1 MPNAK
6 IEQDPPWFHR
16 RSEELK
22 EEVAV
27 LAAQL
32 AELEQRNL
40 RSSALIR
47 KLGEYFGFGAAG
59 KLERA
64 RFKLN
69 FKREELDRFEAQ
81 PEMLKV
87 ADNQCYT
94 VSELPSNYSSTRNLL
109 KGKKMAET
117 HFTDVTIVGNSISRL
132 PRREGNNKEGKD
144 QFIIAF
150 SLSSS
155 PSGLWIETFN
165 RVWEKHGEQTYSL
178 QSPIVK
184 DNQIQIICPLDDQLQ
199 GHLEDLKQEAA
210 TTNQVYRELLRATD
224 EERSNNDEILRKLRF

>member
-1 MPNAK
+1 VPNAK
-6 IEQDPPWFHR
+6 IEQDSLWFHR
-16 RSEELK
+16 TGEELK

-47 KLGEYFGFGAAG
+47 KLGEFFGFGAAG
-59 KLERA
+59 RLDWA

-87 ADNQCYT
+87 ADDQCDT
-94 VSELPSNYSSTRNLL
+94 VPELPSKYSTTRNLL

-117 HFTDVTIVGNSISRL
+117 HFTDITIVGNSISRL
-132 PRREGNNKEGKD
+132 PRREGKNKDGKD
-144 QFIIAF
+144 QFIITF

-155 PSGLWIETFN
+155 ASGLWIETFN
-165 RVWEKHGEQTYSL
+165 RVWKKRGEQTHLL

-184 DNQIQIICPLDDQLQ
+184 DNQIQIICSLDDQLQ
-199 GHLEDLKQEAA
+199 GHLEDLKREAA
-210 TTNQVYRELLRATD
+210 TTNQVYREQLRTID
-224 EERSNNDEILRKLRF
+224 EERSNNDEILQKLRF